1 MTSDAKIGLLLG
13 LVFIFIIAFII
24 NGLPAF
30 RGGGDKDNSELTR
43 HMTSSQKETIGIPS
57 ARFDAIGDGIDRL
70 HGEVRNERVS
80 LPADSSKAR
89 HEMEVPQS
97 PVVEVPKAEQLRVE
111 SDPPSSEDRK
121 QDKTIKPA
129 TPKVYIVV
137 EGDNLSA
144 VAKKFY
150 GQQEGNKIENIE
162 RIYQANRHVLKSVDE
177 IYAGQ
182 KITIPPVQ
190 ASGHPAAK
198 VQDAFPNG
206 LVEPVESVGRR
217 HLLGPPAK
225 AAGGKQ
231 YVVREGDSLWR
242 IAAEQ
247 LGDGNR
253 YREIARLN
261 AGILENENVVLAG
274 MRLNLPVR

>member
-24 NGLPAF
+24 NGLPTF

-43 HMTSSQKETIGIPS
+43 HMASSQKETIGIANP
-57 ARFDAIGDGIDRL
+57 RFDAIGDAIDRFDR
-70 HGEVRNERVS
+70 EAPNKRVS
-80 LPADSSKAR
+80 PPADSSKPR
-89 HEMEVPQS
+89 YEIEVPES
-97 PVVEVPKAEQLRVE
+97 PDVEVPKAEQVRFE
-111 SDPPSSEDRK
+111 DDPPGSEDRM
-121 QDKTIKPA
+121 QDKTIKPT
-129 TPKVYIVV
+129 TPKVYTVV
-137 EGDNLSA
+137 EGDSLSA
-144 VAKKFY
+144 IAKKFY
-150 GQQEGNKIENIE
+150 GEQEGNKIANIE
-162 RIYQANRHVLKSVDE
+162 RIYKANRHVLKSVDE
-177 IYAGQ
+177 ICAGQ
-182 KITIPPVQ
+182 KIIIPPLG
-190 ASGHPAAK
+190 AGPHPAAK

-217 HLLGPPAK
+217 HPLGPPAK
-225 AAGGKQ
+225 AAAEKQ

-261 AGILENENVVLAG
+261 AGILENENVLLAG